1 MPVSISRQLWPSC
14 HHREPGLSQCGSS
27 PAGAAAGIGAQLSL
41 GQHGPPNRF
50 LHASQCTGPSSQC
63 STELSSSSRASREL
77 FPVALRQEPRPLP
90 RTFAE
95 AKDTG
100 RPQGRARDA
109 LTDVELSP
117 PPQLSTFLPGHCL
130 PAFRLF
136 PELIP
141 DLLGA
146 AFISFSSLSTL
157 PHLNVPILRLV
168 VPAWD
173 RGLNHSAWHL
183 HQKEATDTGREAAA
197 FLSCRLPCPDHQGE
211 LPTHT
216 SSEGNGNPQR
226 EGEGILRPSEAGR
239 GHGAKGKELSSRSR
253 KNRLFKQERD
263 QSLCPGT

>member
-100 RPQGRARDA
+100 QPQGRARDA

-146 AFISFSSLSTL
+146 AFISFSSLSAL
-157 PHLNVPILRLV
+157 PHLNVPVLRLV

-197 FLSCRLPCPDHQGE
+197 FSPASCLVQTIRVNCP
-211 LPTHT
+211 PTPARRAT
-216 SSEGNGNPQR
+216 ATP
-226 EGEGILRPSEAGR
+226 
-239 GHGAKGKELSSRSR
+239 KGKG
-253 KNRLFKQERD
+253 KGF
-263 QSLCPGT
+263 